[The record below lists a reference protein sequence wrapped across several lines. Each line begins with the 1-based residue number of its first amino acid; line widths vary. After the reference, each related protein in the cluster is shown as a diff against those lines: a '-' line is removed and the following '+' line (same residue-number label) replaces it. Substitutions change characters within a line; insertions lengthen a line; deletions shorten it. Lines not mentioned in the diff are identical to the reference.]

1 MNESEYLQEI
11 ILETLIEENQFW
23 DCTDHVKKK
32 ITGKV
37 VYRNCLY
44 LLESSC
50 SLDKVQG
57 DLEKIND
64 INGPLDVLK
73 CLLARVQIISKVLV
87 CEWVFILVDIW
98 ENNHKWCHEH
108 AINSQYCD
116 QEVPNLAEGPLCVDK
131 VPLELWLILVDGAV
145 LVGIFIDIIDH
156 HLFQVGLCHLLK
168 SSLEPQFVV
177 VTSCF
182 HP

>member
-23 DCTDHVKKK
+23 DGTDHVKEE

-37 VYRNCLY
+37 VYRNSLY

-50 SLDKVQG
+50 SLDKVQD
-57 DLEKIND
+57 DLENVND

-73 CLLARVQIISKVLV
+73 CLLARVQRISKVLV
-87 CEWVFILVDIW
+87 CEWIFILVDIW
-98 ENNHKWCHEH
+98 EDNHKWSHEH
-108 AINSQYCD
+108 AINSQNCD
-116 QEVPNLAEGPLCVDK
+116 QEVPNLAEGPLCVDQ
-131 VPLELWLILVDGAV
+131 VPFELWLILVDGAV
-145 LVGIFIDIIDH
+145 LVSIFIDIIDH
-156 HLFQVGLCHLLK
+156 HLLQVRFSHLLK
-168 SSLEPQFVV
+168 PCLEPQFVV